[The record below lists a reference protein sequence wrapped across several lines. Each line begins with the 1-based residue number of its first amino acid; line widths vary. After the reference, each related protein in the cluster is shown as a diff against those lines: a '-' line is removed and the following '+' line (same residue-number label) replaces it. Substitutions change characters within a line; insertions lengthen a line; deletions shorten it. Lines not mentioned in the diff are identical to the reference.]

1 MARII
6 STIQYLSAEEPPFAA
21 NLNYSQTRSL
31 TNPEAQILLLLKA
44 GKEKAEIAADVGADE
59 VAVKEHIKAIL
70 RKAIGST
77 SQRPG
82 PKRLIALVPEA
93 ARPVAEH

>member
-1 MARII
+1 MARVI
-6 STIQYLSAEEPPFAA
+6 SAIQYLSAEEPPFAA
-21 NLNYSQTRSL
+21 NLNYSQSHSL
-31 TNPEAQILLLLKA
+31 TDPEAQILLLLKA
-44 GKEKAEIAADVGADE
+44 GKKAEIAADVGADE
-59 VAVKEHIKAIL
+59 AAVKEHIKAIL